1 MKTAREQRGEL
12 RHNHLI
18 TRFLKYKDGC
28 KSISYHLYVKS
39 FSCYLPIF
47 KWAFL
52 PSIAMI
58 RISTATISFSLLSLL
73 FLATA
78 EYYDINQ
85 DCIVAALPAWKLVN
99 SGSFILDEFS
109 HYPGIAPARYGNMSI
124 VAPML
129 QLFSVPFYLIFPS
142 EHPTAFPSTL
152 AAVFATTL
160 SLIIF
165 YNMLSAQVAKRTAL
179 AACLVL
185 ALCTPV
191 WGVAAKQLWSHPVN
205 ILWIAAALNLLSRD
219 RKFGAGICFAL
230 LVLTRQITV
239 LIPVVIVAFM
249 VLSRRDLKE
258 QLRIILPVTAAIALL
273 MVYNLTVWTGV
284 AVQPTGFPSS
294 DLAATIA
301 GGYQPMLSNLSSL
314 SIQLYLRRTFE
325 LFFSPDIGIF
335 IWSPFIFILTLGLIP
350 AWKESSFLFRASFVS
365 AIFYLLA
372 HITLNRTSGG
382 MVFNYRYP
390 LESLILATPLL
401 VNSYIFWVNKNGLRR
416 KIFFLSVIVSLLIQ
430 ACYAVNYYCVKDEH
444 SPEGKVSCYMF

>member
-1 MKTAREQRGEL
+1 
-12 RHNHLI
+12 
-18 TRFLKYKDGC
+18 
-28 KSISYHLYVKS
+28 
-39 FSCYLPIF
+39 
-47 KWAFL
+47 
-52 PSIAMI
+52 MI
-58 RISTATISFSLLSLL
+58 RTSSATLLFLLLTLL

-78 EYYDINQ
+78 EYYQINQ

-99 SGSFILDEFS
+99 HGSLILNEFS
-109 HYPGIAPARYGNMSI
+109 HYPAIAPARYGHMSI
-124 VAPML
+124 VAPVL

-142 EHPTAFPSTL
+142 EHPTVFPSTL

-160 SLIIF
+160 GLIIF
-165 YNMLSAQVAKRTAL
+165 YNMLSTQIAKGTAL
-179 AACLVL
+179 DACFIL

-191 WGVAAKQLWSHPVN
+191 WGVAAKQLWSHSVN

-219 RKFGAGICFAL
+219 KKFGAGICFAL

-249 VLSRRDLKE
+249 LLSRRDFKGQLKV
-258 QLRIILPVTAAIALL
+258 ILPVTAAIALL

-301 GGYQPMLSNLSSL
+301 GGYQPILGNLGSL
-314 SIQLYLRRTFE
+314 SFPLYLRRTFE

-350 AWKESSFLFRASFVS
+350 AWKESSYLFRASFVS

-372 HITLNRTSGG
+372 HMALNRTSGG

-390 LESLILATPLL
+390 LESLILAAPLF
-401 VNSYIFWVNKNGLRR
+401 VNSYIFWINKNGLRR
-416 KIFFLSVIVSLLIQ
+416 KIFFLSVTVSLLIQ